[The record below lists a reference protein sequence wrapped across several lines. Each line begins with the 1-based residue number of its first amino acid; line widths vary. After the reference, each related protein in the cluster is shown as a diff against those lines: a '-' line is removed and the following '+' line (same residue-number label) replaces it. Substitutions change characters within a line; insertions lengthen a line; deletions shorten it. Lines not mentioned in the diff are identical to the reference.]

1 MYTVTLTPLLR
12 ETLKGIRK
20 QNKLRGDVL
29 SKRLGKGAAYISQIE
44 SGKIKEIRIDA
55 LIILF
60 QSIARTDEK
69 SFSNY
74 IICLI
79 DNIIDKENIIS
90 YEKEDWIQIFDAEF
104 RLYSI
109 PRTLIKYIS
118 DSIKKQGITARILV
132 QRMNHSVS
140 FTDNNIPY
148 NKVLQPISFKH
159 SQLISGSHF
168 NAVRFDLPIDYVE
181 QILNCKTSSI
191 NYAFMA
197 GILFY
202 LLSPTMPLYTCLE
215 TCHSVLYNN
224 NFFTIAER
232 HLTNNIPSIEENV
245 LNTSANRPHKI
256 IEFKNNISAEA
267 SSNINSE
274 IDFFAEDPS
283 LTMPEYSNHISALK
297 KSFTDLYY
305 LSAPLALAK
314 ITSIEQ
320 NLKEDLVFSTSL
332 MSSSIR
338 SIPPDL
344 RKDFWNEYQALLNK
358 YISKSEK
365 QD

>member
-12 ETLKGIRK
+12 ETLKDIRK
-20 QNKLRGDVL
+20 QNRLRGDIL
-29 SKRLGKGAAYISQIE
+29 SKELGKGAAYISQIE

-55 LIILF
+55 LITLF
-60 QSIARTDEK
+60 QSIARTDRK

-79 DNIIDKENIIS
+79 DNIIDKESISS
-90 YEKEDWIQIFDAEF
+90 YEKEEWIQIFDAEF

-118 DSIKKQGITARILV
+118 DSLKKQGITAHILV
-132 QRMNHSVS
+132 QRMNHSAS

-181 QILNCKTSSI
+181 QVLNYKVSSI

-232 HLTNNIPSIEENV
+232 HLTSSASIEENI
-245 LNTSANRPHKI
+245 LNSFANRPHKI
-256 IEFKNNISAEA
+256 IEFKNNASTEA
-267 SSNINSE
+267 SSSINSE
-274 IDFFAEDPS
+274 VDFFAEDPS

-297 KSFTDLYY
+297 ESFTELYH

-320 NLKEDLVFSTSL
+320 NLKEDLVFSTAL

-338 SIPPDL
+338 SISPSL
-344 RKDFWNEYQALLNK
+344 RKDFWNDYQALLNK
-358 YISKSEK
+358 YISKSESK
-365 QD
+365 E

>member
-1 MYTVTLTPLLR
+1 MYTVRLTLLLR
-12 ETLKGIRK
+12 ETLKEIRK
-20 QNKLRGDVL
+20 QNKLRGDML
-29 SKRLGKGAAYISQIE
+29 SKELGKGAAYISKIE

-55 LIILF
+55 IITLF
-60 QSIARTDEK
+60 QSIARTDKK

-79 DNIIDKENIIS
+79 DNIIDKKNIIS
-90 YEKEDWIQIFDAEF
+90 YEKEEWIQVFDAEF

-109 PRTLIKYIS
+109 PHTLIKYIS

-132 QRMNHSVS
+132 QRINHSVS
-140 FTDNNIPY
+140 FTDSSIPY

-181 QILNCKTSSI
+181 QVLNCKVSSI

-215 TCHSVLYNN
+215 TCHSILYNN

-232 HLTNNIPSIEENV
+232 HLTNNIPSIEENI
-245 LNTSANRPHKI
+245 LNNFTDRPHKI
-256 IEFKNNISAEA
+256 IEFKNNTSIKTP
-267 SSNINSE
+267 SSLNSE
-274 IDFFAEDPS
+274 VDFFAEDPS
-283 LTMPEYSNHISALK
+283 LSMPEYSNHISALK
-297 KSFTDLYY
+297 EAFTELYH

-314 ITSIEQ
+314 VTSIEQ
-320 NLKEDLVFSTSL
+320 NLKEDLAFSTAL

-338 SIPPDL
+338 SISPEL

-365 QD
+365 